1 MKNTPGYSVA
11 AGPPIT
17 FSATPGKAQ
26 RSALGVRERTEPVP
40 ADWLSV
46 PASPVAR
53 LREKGVV

>member
-1 MKNTPGYSVA
+1 VKSMPGHCVA

-26 RSALGVRERTEPVP
+26 RSASGVRERTEPAP
-40 ADWLSV
+40 ADGLCILE
-46 PASPVAR
+46 SPVAR